1 MALGHSQL
9 HHSHRADLHLR
20 GEDCTGCVSGEA
32 TFWAILEPCYR
43 FLHYLLSSWS
53 SAPRLITFPIVV
65 ARLSDKTSLGEEG
78 LILAFYLRVQSTVAE
93 EVWWE
98 EREAGSHYTTA
109 RKQRKMNAGH

>member
-1 MALGHSQL
+1 MVLGHSQL

-20 GEDCTGCVSGEA
+20 GKDCTGCVSGEA

-53 SAPRLITFPIVV
+53 SAPGLITFLIVV

-93 EVWWE
+93 EVCWE
-98 EREAGSHYTTA
+98 EQEAGSHYTTA